1 MRKYE
6 SVIIFDSGLN
16 EENLKKEI
24 SRFET
29 LLNANGASDLAVN
42 VWGKKQLAFEM
53 RHQQTGTYV
62 CYAYGSE
69 NSAICEVLTTQL
81 RLSESVLRFQTHKL
95 NDHPRKFQGRPGRTP
110 VPLDDGADDLDAAY

>member
-6 SVIIFDSGLN
+6 SIVIFDSGLN

-24 SRFET
+24 GRFES
-29 LLNANGASDLAVN
+29 LLNSHGACEMAVN

-53 RHQQTGTYV
+53 RHQQTGTFV
-62 CYAYGSE
+62 CYAYGSD
-69 NSAICEVLTTQL
+69 NSAICETLTTQL

-95 NDHPRKFQGRPGRTP
+95 NEHPRKFQGRPGRAP
-110 VPLDDGADDLDAAY
+110 VSLDDVADDVDVAY